1 MIQSK
6 KTPFDGQLF
15 LIKHLLILREQIT
28 PFNIIQS
35 SSETALDFSNLWNE
49 KSLDKMVKNAIPEV
63 RELQLDYRKE
73 VDRLLKIT
81 CEAFIRES
89 AHQVVGPLSTV
100 IPKVNMNFR
109 CYKFE
114 PVLPSY
120 NAVNVTF

>member
-1 MIQSK
+1 
-6 KTPFDGQLF
+6 
-15 LIKHLLILREQIT
+15 
-28 PFNIIQS
+28 
-35 SSETALDFSNLWNE
+35 
-49 KSLDKMVKNAIPEV
+49 MVKNAIPEV

-109 CYKFE
+109 
-114 PVLPSY
+114 
-120 NAVNVTF
+120 

>member
-100 IPKVNMNFR
+100 IPKVIMNFKVSFNGKNR
-109 CYKFE
+109 R
-114 PVLPSY
+114 
-120 NAVNVTF
+120 